1 MKLLM
6 HICCAPCTIYPLEIL
21 RSDRHDLSG
30 LFYNPNIHPYRE
42 YKKRLDT
49 LKTYAAQVGLNVTY
63 TEEYDMEN
71 FLRNVA
77 FREKDRCRYCYYGR
91 LQLTAHRAKEKGF
104 KGFTTTLLYSKFQDH
119 AMIKNI
125 GESLAIEHKIKF
137 HYRDFRLGWE
147 NGVKVSKEMGL
158 YRQPYC
164 GCVYSEK
171 ERFYPV
177 EKTRTYTGTTGSM

>member
-21 RSDRHDLSG
+21 RSDRHDLYG

-49 LKTYAAQVGLNVTY
+49 LKTYAIQVGLSVTY

-91 LQLTAHRAKEKGF
+91 LQLAAHRAKEGGF
-104 KGFTTTLLYSKFQDH
+104 GGFTTTLLYSKFQDH
-119 AMIKNI
+119 SMIKNI

-137 HYRDFRLGWE
+137 YYQDFRLGWE
-147 NGVKVSKEMGL
+147 NGVKISKEMGL
-158 YRQPYC
+158 YRQQYC

-177 EKTRTYTGTTGSM
+177 E

>member
-1 MKLLM
+1 M

-21 RSDRHDLSG
+21 RSDRHDLYG

-49 LKTYAAQVGLNVTY
+49 LKTYAIQVGLSVTY

-91 LQLTAHRAKEKGF
+91 LQLAAHRAKEGGF
-104 KGFTTTLLYSKFQDH
+104 GGFTTTLLYSKFQDH
-119 AMIKNI
+119 SMIKNI

-137 HYRDFRLGWE
+137 YYQDFRLGWE
-147 NGVKVSKEMGL
+147 NGVKISKEMGL
-158 YRQPYC
+158 YRQQYC

-177 EKTRTYTGTTGSM
+177 E